1 MAHSSLV
8 QTPCSKTSS
17 RIVGVQEAVRMNPSR
32 VELSSVV
39 INCLVGGNVTDLRT
53 DRPSASNVGLPD
65 LACRA
70 TEASSER
77 PQVSVQGL
85 LPLHRDARYPVNG
98 PDQRKGD
105 RIRSLCDPQDTKS
118 TRWQTMTASN
128 SAAHSGKATLKSVSQ
143 RGERHHNTH
152 VQPAA

>member
-8 QTPCSKTSS
+8 QTPRSKTSG

-77 PQVSVQGL
+77 SQVL
-85 LPLHRDARYPVNG
+85 F
-98 PDQRKGD
+98 KGCFRSTETLD
-105 RIRSLCDPQDTKS
+105 IRSMGLINAGAIAFDP
-118 TRWQTMTASN
+118 
-128 SAAHSGKATLKSVSQ
+128 SAIRRTQSPRDGK
-143 RGERHHNTH
+143 R
-152 VQPAA
+152 

>member
-8 QTPCSKTSS
+8 QTPRSKTSG

-32 VELSSVV
+32 VELSSFV

-77 PQVSVQGL
+77 PQVL
-85 LPLHRDARYPVNG
+85 F
-98 PDQRKGD
+98 KGCFRSTETLD
-105 RIRSLCDPQDTKS
+105 IRSMGLINARAIAFDP
-118 TRWQTMTASN
+118 
-128 SAAHSGKATLKSVSQ
+128 SAIRRTQGPRDGK
-143 RGERHHNTH
+143 R
-152 VQPAA
+152 

>member
-8 QTPCSKTSS
+8 QTPRSKTSG

-32 VELSSVV
+32 VELSSFV

-65 LACRA
+65 LARRA

-77 PQVSVQGL
+77 PQVL
-85 LPLHRDARYPVNG
+85 F
-98 PDQRKGD
+98 KGCFRSTETLD
-105 RIRSLCDPQDTKS
+105 IRSMGLINARAIAFDP
-118 TRWQTMTASN
+118 
-128 SAAHSGKATLKSVSQ
+128 SAIRRTLSPRDGK
-143 RGERHHNTH
+143 R
-152 VQPAA
+152 